1 MQTFSQ
7 NTFRKAMQLLEH
19 LWGGQILSEEDNDF
33 FFAIFELSKKAR
45 CRPYMLDAWKPQ
57 NF

>member
-7 NTFRKAMQLLEH
+7 NTLRQAMQLLEH

-33 FFAIFELSKKAR
+33 FAIFALSKKAR
-45 CRPYMLDAWKPQ
+45 CRSYMLDTWKPQ

>member
-7 NTFRKAMQLLEH
+7 NTLRQAMQLLEH
-19 LWGGQILSEEDNDF
+19 LWGGQILREEDND
-33 FFAIFELSKKAR
+33 FFAIFELSKKVR
-45 CRPYMLDAWKPQ
+45 CRPYMLDTWKPQ